1 MTASTET
8 AVTGRTRQPG
18 GITTG
23 RRRGGDF
30 LALTKPRVVL
40 MVLVTT
46 SVGFYL
52 GSRAGPD
59 WFRLFHTLLGT
70 ALAAGGTI
78 ALNQYLERDLDA
90 RMERTRLRP
99 LPSGR
104 LRPAEGLAFGM
115 IITAAGVLHLTLAI
129 HSLAALLASITVG
142 SYLFAYT
149 PLKRRSPLS
158 TEVGAIPGGLPPM
171 IGWVA
176 ARGTLDLEAWILFAI
191 LFLWQIPHAL
201 AIAALHRSDL
211 ARAGF
216 RFLPVLDPDGT
227 RTGRP
232 IVSHCMALLIVGLL
246 PALTGLAGS
255 LYFFGSLALG
265 VAFLGCGLDLAIARS
280 AGAARRLLLASLVYL
295 PAVLGLMALSK
306 ISS

>member
-1 MTASTET
+1 M
-8 AVTGRTRQPG
+8 
-18 GITTG
+18 TTG
-23 RRRGGDF
+23 IGTRAIEVGCTSGGAVPGWRRAGDF

-52 GSRAGPD
+52 GSLAAPD
-59 WFRLFHTLLGT
+59 WFRLLHALAGT

-90 RMERTRLRP
+90 RMERTRRRP

-104 LRPAEGLAFGM
+104 LRPSEGLAFGVT
-115 IITAAGVLHLTLAI
+115 ITTAGVLYLTLAVN
-129 HSLAALLASITVG
+129 SLAALLASITVG
-142 SYLFAYT
+142 SYLVAYT
-149 PLKRRSPLS
+149 PLKRKSPLS

-176 ARGTLDLEAWILFAI
+176 ARGALGLEAWILFAI

-201 AIAALHRSDL
+201 AIAVLYRSDY

-216 RFLPVLDPDGT
+216 RFLPVLDPEGT
-227 RTGRP
+227 RIGRP
-232 IVSHCMALLIVGLL
+232 IVSHCLALLIVGLL
-246 PALTGLAGS
+246 PALTGLAGW

-265 VAFLGCGLDLAIARS
+265 IAFLGCGFDLAITRS
-280 AGAARRLLLASLVYL
+280 ASAARRLLFASLIYL
-295 PAVLGLMALSK
+295 PAVLGLMALNKMSF
-306 ISS
+306 